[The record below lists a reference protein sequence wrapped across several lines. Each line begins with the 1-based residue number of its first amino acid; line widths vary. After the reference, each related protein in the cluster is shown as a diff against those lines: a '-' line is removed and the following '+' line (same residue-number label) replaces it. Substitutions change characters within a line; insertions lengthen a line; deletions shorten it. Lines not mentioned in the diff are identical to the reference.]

1 MYKLRTLLIT
11 LLVLTLAVFSLA
23 GCGGNKQESD
33 SGDSQAT
40 VSTGQELTKGDGQV
54 SVKDLLA
61 KGRQIKGMSCDYIFT
76 AEGITMQGKMWVQ
89 GDKVKNETTA
99 EGQRII
105 MIFDGSTFYSYNP
118 AENMAI
124 KFSDDDLQGDSDEV
138 ETPLGYTEDIDNDEV
153 ITELETV
160 NYEGVKCRVLSVK
173 DKDSRDETKMW
184 VREDYGIPVRVEE
197 KDAGGTTSV
206 IEYKNIVVGALP
218 ADTFKLPAGVQVQD
232 MSEML
237 SHISETPVN

>member
-1 MYKLRTLLIT
+1 MYKLKI
-11 LLVLTLAVFSLA
+11 LLVALLVFTLASFGLA
-23 GCGGNKQESD
+23 GCGGNKQQSD
-33 SGDSQAT
+33 SGDSQT
-40 VSTGQELTKGDGQV
+40 VSTGQEIAKGDGQV
-54 SVKDLLA
+54 SVTDLLT
-61 KGRQIKGMSCDYIFT
+61 KGRHIKGMSCDYVFT

-89 GDKVKNETTA
+89 GDKVKNETTV

-138 ETPLGYTEDIDNDEV
+138 ETPLDYAEDIDSDEV

-160 NYEGVKCRVLSVK
+160 DYEGAKCRVLSVK
-173 DKDSRDETKMW
+173 EKDSQDEAKMW
-184 VREDYGIPVRVEE
+184 VREDYGIPVRVEAT
-197 KDAGGTTSV
+197 DANGIKSV
-206 IEYKNIVVGALP
+206 IEYKNMVVGALP

-237 SHISETPVN
+237 SHISEAPVN